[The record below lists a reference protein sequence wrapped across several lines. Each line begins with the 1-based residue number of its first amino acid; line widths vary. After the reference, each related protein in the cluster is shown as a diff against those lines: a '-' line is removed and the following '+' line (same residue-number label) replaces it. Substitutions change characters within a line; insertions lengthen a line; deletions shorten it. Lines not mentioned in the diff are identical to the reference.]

1 MPCLIRAHP
10 LYVREGLEQA
20 LLRVKPLNVLI
31 PLEHSSRLLA
41 PRIKAVRDASSGRSS
56 ASLDPCSYVRE
67 GLEPHSMK
75 PLTFRYVLIPCMSGK
90 VWNCPPLFP
99 FGIQGFA
106 RSTPNFLLLAK
117 ARCILINFS
126 VNCVTLFDLLKSRWQ
141 LRQQHRTQLVH
152 NKLPD
157 EYNPIFQSFA
167 IWCTQNIRLYLGRT
181 DRSKLRI

>member
-67 GLEPHSMK
+67 GLEHKHWLPAVGWCLN
-75 PLTFRYVLIPCMSGK
+75 PLVGRESLEHRAVSAHVLG
-90 VWNCPPLFP
+90 V
-99 FGIQGFA
+99 
-106 RSTPNFLLLAK
+106 
-117 ARCILINFS
+117 
-126 VNCVTLFDLLKSRWQ
+126 KS
-141 LRQQHRTQLVH
+141 
-152 NKLPD
+152 
-157 EYNPIFQSFA
+157 
-167 IWCTQNIRLYLGRT
+167 
-181 DRSKLRI
+181 